1 MSSSIGQIFVYLFGA
16 IFVVSMISNCPSKQ
30 RTRNNVE
37 TRTVMP
43 GQDLAEAADQFDLRV
58 LESLLKETPNAEKFE
73 ERLNGGDPKL
83 HNLDLD
89 ENDKVDFINVNEYGS
104 GNTRGLALSVELAP
118 DGAESQV
125 QEIARIDIEK
135 ESDSRGRYEVRGNQS
150 LYGNNHYHRSSFGL
164 TDALLMGYIFSN
176 HRSYGS
182 RWGHGNYPGSYRS
195 QNRQP
200 TKQYKSQVNS
210 RTSGSTLTQ
219 ASKSSMTTTSKS
231 PMDGRNAK
239 TVRAPLKNPTTA
251 QKSFQ
256 TRNPSKRVRSGGFGG
271 SSARP
276 RTASTRKSTSPS
288 IRRSAPSRS
297 RSFSF
302 GGK

>member
-1 MSSSIGQIFVYLFGA
+1 MNSSIGQIFVYLFGG
-16 IFVVSMISNCPSKQ
+16 IFVVSMISNCPNKQ
-30 RTRNNVE
+30 RTRNSVE
-37 TRTVMP
+37 TRTLMP
-43 GQDLAEAADQFDLRV
+43 GQELAEASDQFDLRV
-58 LESLLKETPNAEKFE
+58 LENLLKETTDAEKFE
-73 ERLNGGDPKL
+73 ERLNASDPKL

-89 ENDKVDFINVNEYGS
+89 ENDKVDYINVNEYGS

-118 DGAESQV
+118 DGAESEV

-135 ESDSRGRYEVRGNQS
+135 ESDSGGRYEVRGNQS
-150 LYGNNHYHRSSFGL
+150 LYGNNHYYRSSFGL
-164 TDALLMGYIFSN
+164 TDALLMGYLFSN

-195 QNRQP
+195 QERQP

-210 RTSGSTLTQ
+210 RTSGSTLTK
-219 ASKSSMTTTSKS
+219 ASASSLGKTAKS
-231 PMDGRNAK
+231 PMNGRNAK
-239 TVRAPLKNPTTA
+239 TVRAPLKNPTSA

-256 TRNPSKRVRSGGFGG
+256 ARNPSKRVRSGGFGG
-271 SSARP
+271 SSAK
-276 RTASTRKSTSPS
+276 TASTPRSTSPS

>member
-1 MSSSIGQIFVYLFGA
+1 MNSSLGQIFVYLFGG
-16 IFVVSMISNCPSKQ
+16 IFVVSMISNCPNKQ
-30 RTRNNVE
+30 RTRNSVE
-37 TRTVMP
+37 TRTLMP
-43 GQDLAEAADQFDLRV
+43 GQELVAASDQFDLRV
-58 LESLLKETPNAEKFE
+58 LESLLKETTNAEKFE

-89 ENDKVDFINVNEYGS
+89 ENDKVDYINVNEYGS

-118 DGAESQV
+118 EGGESQV

-135 ESDSRGRYEVRGNQS
+135 DSDSGGKYEVRGNQS
-150 LYGNNHYHRSSFGL
+150 LYGNNHYYRSSFGL
-164 TDALLMGYIFSN
+164 TDALLMGYLFSN
-176 HRSYGS
+176 HRPYGS

-195 QNRQP
+195 QDRQP

-210 RTSGSTLTQ
+210 RTRGSTLTK
-219 ASKSSMTTTSKS
+219 ATTSSLGKTAKS

-239 TVRAPLKNPTTA
+239 TVRAPLKNPTSA

-256 TRNPSKRVRSGGFGG
+256 TRNPSKRVRSGGFGT
-271 SSARP
+271 SSS
-276 RTASTRKSTSPS
+276 RTASARKSSPS